1 MYRMKKKIALDM
13 DEVIVNIYDRFI
25 SLYVEQYNVVPNP
38 EDYLGRKFYNVKGA
52 ENFRNYL
59 FEPGFFLDLPIFE
72 GAAEV
77 VEWLNTHFDLFIV
90 TAAQEFPHS
99 LIDKY
104 HWLQKH
110 LPFISW
116 KQFVFCGDKSIIR
129 ADYMIDDHVHNL
141 KTFDG
146 LGLLFSAS
154 HNINENGYIR
164 LNNWNEV
171 KLFFEKE
178 LENEPAR

>member
-1 MYRMKKKIALDM
+1 MSFQILRTMW
-13 DEVIVNIYDRFI
+13 
-25 SLYVEQYNVVPNP
+25 VESFTTSK
-38 EDYLGRKFYNVKGA
+38 GRKISETIFLN
-52 ENFRNYL
+52 L
-59 FEPGFFLDLPIFE
+59 IFLDLPIFE

-178 LENEPAR
+178 LENEPAL

>member
-38 EDYLGRKFYNVKGA
+38 EDYVGRKFYNVKGA

-72 GAAEV
+72 GAADV

-90 TAAQEFPHS
+90 SGQVIS
-99 LIDKY
+99 L
-104 HWLQKH
+104 
-110 LPFISW
+110 W
-116 KQFVFCGDKSIIR
+116 KMGGP
-129 ADYMIDDHVHNL
+129 L
-141 KTFDG
+141 KA
-146 LGLLFSAS
+146 FSF
-154 HNINENGYIR
+154 G
-164 LNNWNEV
+164 
-171 KLFFEKE
+171 
-178 LENEPAR
+178 